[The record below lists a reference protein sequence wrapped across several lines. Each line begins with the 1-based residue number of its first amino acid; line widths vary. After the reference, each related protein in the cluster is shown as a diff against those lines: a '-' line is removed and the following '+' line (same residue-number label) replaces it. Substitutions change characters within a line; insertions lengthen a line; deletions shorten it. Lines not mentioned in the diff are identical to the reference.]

1 MEKPRH
7 GAFNVLI
14 RVGQHI
20 KGKSKT
26 VSVFSS
32 PRPPILAWS
41 PEGSPSHSESV
52 FSRCKDHSRLAC
64 CILAVA
70 SLIPTCPQPFQNTS
84 SAIQE
89 Q

>member
-7 GAFNVLI
+7 GAFNGLI
-14 RVGQHI
+14 RVGKHK

-26 VSVFSS
+26 VSVFSD

-41 PEGSPSHSESV
+41 PEGSLPYSESI
-52 FSRCKDHSRLAC
+52 FSRCEDHSRLAC
-64 CILAVA
+64 SILAAA